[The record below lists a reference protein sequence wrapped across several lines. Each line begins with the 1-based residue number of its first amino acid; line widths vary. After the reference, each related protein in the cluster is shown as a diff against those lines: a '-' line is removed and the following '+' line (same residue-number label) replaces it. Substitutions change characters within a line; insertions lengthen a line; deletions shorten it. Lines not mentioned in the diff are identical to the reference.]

1 MSYDARETSAHS
13 GEPVELYRFAQGV
26 DVWTSTSSDMPV
38 ISNAET
44 YTPAHVVRG
53 PIRQGQERSA
63 GGVELELS
71 KDYPVA
77 ALYQLASPSV
87 PVWLTVFRFHYG
99 DDDFRA
105 LLVGQLAFPVWNG
118 PTLKLSVLPIT
129 ALMAR
134 PVLVHKWQP
143 RCNHTLGA
151 GDGAR
156 GCNVDLEAFKV
167 HVVAVSQVGRVLTA
181 NELASKPDGYFAGGK
196 VVRAS
201 GEAVMIRS
209 HEATT
214 VELSRP
220 LLGVGPGEELDAYP
234 GCCGSLEVC
243 SGVFGNVVEH
253 GGDPFGPDRNPHV
266 SGLN

>member
-1 MSYDARETSAHS
+1 M
-13 GEPVELYRFAQGV
+13 
-26 DVWTSTSSDMPV
+26 
-38 ISNAET
+38 
-44 YTPAHVVRG
+44 
-53 PIRQGQERSA
+53 
-63 GGVELELS
+63 
-71 KDYPVA
+71 
-77 ALYQLASPSV
+77 
-87 PVWLTVFRFHYG
+87 TVFRFHYG

-151 GDGAR
+151 GDGTR

-167 HVVAVSQVGRVLTA
+167 GITATSQVGRLLA
-181 NELASKPDGYFAGGK
+181 AAELATRPDGYFAGGK
-196 VVRAS
+196 LVRPS

-209 HEATT
+209 HVAAT

-220 LLGVGPGEELDAYP
+220 LSAFDPGEELDAYP

-253 GGDPFGPDRNPHV
+253 GGDPFGPERNPHV